1 MNPAQFKGAMGDAIA
16 KTTPHLYRDCLRLV
30 SHVGGQSAKGRAM
43 KMMVTS
49 EFRKHADVTDEKE
62 LEALRANAVRALSN
76 YMVYESSR
84 SAATLNP
91 ELLTSATTPPRCE
104 RRPPPTLLPPRLP
117 PPTLPLL
124 PPPPTPTPTLRR
136 QTTPPMTVTTASF
149 VAKRPTSPSQFG
161 GPAGTICSKD
171 PRLKAKINRENA
183 GDGQTTKGAG
193 V

>member
-16 KTTPHLYRDCLRLV
+16 KTTPQLYRDCLRLV

-43 KMMVTS
+43 KMMVTT

-76 YMVYESSR
+76 YMVYESS
-84 SAATLNP
+84 
-91 ELLTSATTPPRCE
+91 
-104 RRPPPTLLPPRLP
+104 
-117 PPTLPLL
+117 
-124 PPPPTPTPTLRR
+124 
-136 QTTPPMTVTTASF
+136 
-149 VAKRPTSPSQFG
+149 
-161 GPAGTICSKD
+161 SKD
-171 PRLKAKINRENA
+171 PRLKAKINRENV